1 MHWLI
6 SVMLFTEVI
15 GDCETAVERAGVLF
29 IYLFILR
36 VVWEL
41 EVGI

>member
-1 MHWLI
+1 
-6 SVMLFTEVI
+6 MLFTEVI
-15 GDCETAVERAGVLF
+15 GDCETAVERAGFLF
-29 IYLFILR
+29 IYLFLR